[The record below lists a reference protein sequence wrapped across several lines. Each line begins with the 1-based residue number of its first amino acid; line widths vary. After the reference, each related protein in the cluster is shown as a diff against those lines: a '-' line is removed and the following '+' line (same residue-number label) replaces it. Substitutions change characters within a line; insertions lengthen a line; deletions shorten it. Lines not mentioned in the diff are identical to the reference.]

1 MRFDNLDMNLIVALE
16 AILRL
21 RSVTAAAEELN
32 LTQPAVSRALGRL
45 RFHFDDQIVVPAGR
59 QMVPTE
65 FGEDLQGLVQQL
77 LEEMRVFVD
86 MRPHFDPA
94 SARRDVTINASDY
107 VIRVFLAQAARRLA
121 EVAPGLRLRFVTIDS
136 TTDAMFEQTEV
147 DFRIVPAM
155 ALMPD
160 HPSALLFG
168 DEFVCVAWE
177 DNPHIGGSLD
187 AETYLGLKHVTTAF
201 GSRGRDSHFERMLKD
216 HRVNIDIAMSMPNFV
231 LLPECV
237 VGTPYIATIHARVA
251 AMLPKSLPVRTFPLP
266 IHIPPVVEYLQ
277 WHHLRSHDSASRWI
291 RQFLLG
297 MAEEMS
303 GTFEANVSA

>member
-1 MRFDNLDMNLIVALE
+1 MRLDNLDMNLILALE

-21 RSVTAAAEELN
+21 RSVSAAAEELN

-65 FGEDLQGLVQQL
+65 FGQNLHGLAQQL

-94 SARRDVTINASDY
+94 TARREVTINASDY
-107 VIRVFLAQAARRLA
+107 VIRVFLAEAARRLSTI
-121 EVAPGLRLRFVTIDS
+121 APGVRLRFVTIDG

-147 DFRIVPAM
+147 DFRIVPTM
-155 ALMPD
+155 ALMTD
-160 HPSALLFG
+160 HPSGRLFEDG
-168 DEFVCVAWE
+168 FVCVAWE
-177 DNPHIGGSLD
+177 GNPHIANGLT

-201 GSRGRDSHFERMLKD
+201 GSRGRDSHFEHVLKD
-216 HRVNIDIAMSMPNFV
+216 HRISIEIAMSMPSFV

-237 VGTPYIATIHARVA
+237 VGTPYLATIHSRVA
-251 AMLPKSLPVRTFPLP
+251 ALLPPTLPVRTFPLP
-266 IHIPPVVEYLQ
+266 IAIPPVIEHLQ
-277 WHHLRSHDSASRWI
+277 WHHLRNHDSASRWI
-291 RQFLLG
+291 RQFLMTLAAQ
-297 MAEEMS
+297 M
-303 GTFEANVSA
+303 